1 MRPLPRLLAFTDDR
15 IALLDDLDARAAAI
29 AAAGPAAALVARRPQ
44 GTTDQLSQ
52 LAQRLVTLSHSSM
65 ASVLVTGRADVAL
78 AVEAQGVILREG
90 DLTVTEVRK
99 VTHGR
104 LWCLRSVH
112 SEVEADSAVADGA
125 DALVVGTIWPSASH
139 PERTPSGLELLAR
152 ISARG
157 VRCFAIGGVTPARAR
172 EARDA
177 GAWGVA
183 AIRALWDDADP
194 CRAACALI
202 EPWLEQ

>member
-15 IALLDDLDARAAAI
+15 IATLDDLDARAAAI
-29 AAAGPAAALVARRPQ
+29 AAAGPAAALIARRPN
-44 GTTDQLSQ
+44 GTADQLAE
-52 LAQRLVTLSHSSM
+52 LARRLVSLSHPSM

-90 DLTVTEVRK
+90 DLSVADVRAL
-99 VTHGR
+99 THGR

-112 SEVEADSAVADGA
+112 SEIEADAAIAAGA
-125 DALVVGTIWPSASH
+125 DALVVGTIWPTPSH
-139 PERTPSGLELLAR
+139 PARTPSGPELLAR

-157 VRCFAIGGVTPARAR
+157 VRCFAIGGVSPVRAR

-194 CRAACALI
+194 CRAAGALL